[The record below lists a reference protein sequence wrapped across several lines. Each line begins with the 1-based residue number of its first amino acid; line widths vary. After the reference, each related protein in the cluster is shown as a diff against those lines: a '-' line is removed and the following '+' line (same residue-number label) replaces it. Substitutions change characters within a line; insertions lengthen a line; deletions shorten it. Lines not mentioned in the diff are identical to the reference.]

1 MVAVGRT
8 EQVQNCGEATGVP
21 IESFQLRI
29 IGARSMGDP
38 FHISIAGA
46 GQNGEAR
53 KRLPP
58 RRERRK
64 ICNQFLERLIET
76 KILWFVGQ
84 IMDVAGPRGGPEFE
98 PCDCLAAA
106 MRVAEIGQN
115 RGELR
120 IARQMEALFQL
131 GLIVEHATSISLE
144 YARQRSTVAQMR
156 RASAGYLAVSHRH
169 RSRRKSSRKSQ

>member
-1 MVAVGRT
+1 MTDDAILCCSGVGDVGSPPSSERSGTPSKRSLGVDQEKRPAVRNQIPMVAVGRT

-53 KRLPP
+53 KRLPR

-76 KILWFVGQ
+76 KILGFVGQ

-115 RGELR
+115 
-120 IARQMEALFQL
+120 
-131 GLIVEHATSISLE
+131 
-144 YARQRSTVAQMR
+144 
-156 RASAGYLAVSHRH
+156 
-169 RSRRKSSRKSQ
+169 